1 MHAFADE
8 SPRTRTD
15 RPGPAPLQEVNGA
28 QRDHQGAAQAQILRE
43 ALRGP
48 AARRAA
54 PAEQHP
60 QGEAAEAQQA
70 GMVTPPTIRSREP
83 NWTGGIG
90 AAHRAAPTLRLPP
103 LRVCSEGGD

>member
-1 MHAFADE
+1 MHAIADE

-15 RPGPAPLQEVNGA
+15 RSGPAPLQEVNGA

-70 GMVTPPTIRSREP
+70 GMVTPPMPFAPGAGRHLSGGPIAFSRGSASLGVGP
-83 NWTGGIG
+83 
-90 AAHRAAPTLRLPP
+90 ASRAAP
-103 LRVCSEGGD
+103 

>member
-43 ALRGP
+43 ALRGS

-60 QGEAAEAQQA
+60 QGEAAKAKQA
-70 GMVTPPTIRSREP
+70 RVVTPLRLAPASRA
-83 NWTGGIG
+83 G
-90 AAHRAAPTLRLPP
+90 AARLAAATH
-103 LRVCSEGGD
+103 VVAAS